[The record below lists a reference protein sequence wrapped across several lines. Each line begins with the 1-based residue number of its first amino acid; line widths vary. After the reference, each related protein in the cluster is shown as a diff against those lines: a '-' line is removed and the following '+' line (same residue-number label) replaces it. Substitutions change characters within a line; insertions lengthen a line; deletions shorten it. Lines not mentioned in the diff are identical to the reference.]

1 MLASLAASSR
11 GYSSEMGGL
20 LIGGLSCFGAQAL
33 GCLGSSGFGA
43 GDAESSGARHC
54 TCVPCAGRHTPKPLG
69 RQGSP
74 LNCILKLT
82 HNSSTLGAR
91 WDVAAW
97 GGQHNRLESE
107 DTGGT
112 SGGTSGHVV
121 KGNGMGQKPL
131 LHTET
136 YVCWKNWERN
146 THTHAIDKWKWLLII
161 DGWGEW
167 DFSESTSCNFYFR
180 AIQILYLL

>member
-1 MLASLAASSR
+1 MGSITEECSCSCRPGRNDARNSEEKSGETRLLTRVGESSLLLLLVFKIVYLFILILVALGLCCCVQASLAASSR

-91 WDVAAW
+91 
-97 GGQHNRLESE
+97 
-107 DTGGT
+107 
-112 SGGTSGHVV
+112 
-121 KGNGMGQKPL
+121 
-131 LHTET
+131 
-136 YVCWKNWERN
+136 
-146 THTHAIDKWKWLLII
+146 
-161 DGWGEW
+161 
-167 DFSESTSCNFYFR
+167 
-180 AIQILYLL
+180 